1 MHIKKCIFRTT
12 KVIKQGDPSQLFH
25 AQEFIFLDI
34 HLRSRFSRPHAAF
47 LAMANTSNF
56 CQCHSLPRCM
66 ADIVLPTK
74 FNAPRTRNSDA
85 WRSAS
90 PGAPC
95 SGGWSHKFSCPL
107 SLPSAERVYFVWR
120 SGNAIPPKNHP
131 FCSWVSYS
139 WATDLTEEIST
150 RWWCTTIVPVE
161 RNKFTWL
168 KINY

>member
-1 MHIKKCIFRTT
+1 MYISNNKSHKARRSFTALPCAGIHFPGYTFAFAILSPACRLFGHG
-12 KVIKQGDPSQLFH
+12 QHFQLLSVPQFATLH
-25 AQEFIFLDI
+25 GRHRPAGQILSAADSE
-34 HLRSRFSRPHAAF
+34 LR
-47 LAMANTSNF
+47 
-56 CQCHSLPRCM
+56 
-66 ADIVLPTK
+66 
-74 FNAPRTRNSDA
+74 
-85 WRSAS
+85 RSAS
-90 PGAPC
+90 PGARC
-95 SGGWSHKFSCPL
+95 SGGGSHKFSCPL